1 MDRAASAPDSVWDMN
16 GMVTANNINALLA
29 AATAPMDNNGSLYN
43 THTSGP
49 ASSLTSRFA
58 DLFLDLDRIE
68 RSAPHVRSPQ
78 PTNTGRENHHYH
90 NPHHRQNVTSAV
102 LMPEYDRPSSIQL
115 NRQEFDRVKM
125 TVKVLSDQLI
135 EMS

>member
-115 NRQEFDRVKM
+115 N
-125 TVKVLSDQLI
+125 
-135 EMS
+135 